1 MNKKYILIWMVF
13 LLIVSSA
20 VGQSTSTMTLTG
32 MASLPFY
39 LEQVSSNQNDY
50 LLKLKVTRTNT
61 AQAENYTVALFPV
74 STARQTWKYNYTQG
88 TQLVRQANI
97 YTSRQTNQSS
107 DIAKSWGIEQSLAAT
122 NVWTGSF
129 NIGQSEVDLDYYLH
143 FQDWTENP
151 PPYGTYQLD
160 LEFRLWPVSFA
171 NFPLSPPSNI
181 APKTLPVTLTVIIG
195 SYVYVSFAD
204 QYGLPING
212 IALEETSI
220 KTVDFKMLAKANMPF
235 DVTVSSTNGGSLN
248 LNTGSGIE
256 KIQYSLWIHDMTTPI
271 NFQQTPIK
279 TVLSN
284 QPTMGHGVPPIL
296 ENARIQVLFDSN
308 ANYTA
313 GKYSD
318 ALQLVIKSHW

>member
-1 MNKKYILIWMVF
+1 MNKKYVLICMIF
-13 LLIVSSA
+13 LLIVSNAAS
-20 VGQSTSTMTLTG
+20 QSTSTMTLTG
-32 MASLPFY
+32 IAPSPFY
-39 LEQVSSNQNDY
+39 LEQVSSNNVY
-50 LLKLKVTRTNT
+50 SIKLKVTRTNT
-61 AQAENYTVALFPV
+61 TQAENYTVALFPV
-74 STARQTWKYNYTQG
+74 STARQTWRYNYTQG
-88 TQLVRQANI
+88 TQLVHQANI
-97 YTSRQTNQSS
+97 YTSQQTYQSS
-107 DIAKSWGIEQSLAAT
+107 KIAKSWGIEQSLAET
-122 NVWTGSF
+122 NVWTGSI
-129 NIGQSEVDLDYYLH
+129 NKNQSEKELEYYLH
-143 FQDWTENP
+143 FQDWTQDT

-160 LEFRLWPVSFA
+160 LEFRLWPVKFSDY
-171 NFPLSPPSNI
+171 PSSPPSDI
-181 APKTLPVTLTVIIG
+181 APKILNITLTVIIG
-195 SYVYVSFAD
+195 PYVYVSFAD
-204 QYGLPING
+204 QYGLPINR
-212 IALEETSI
+212 IALEETSV

-313 GKYSD
+313 GRYSD
-318 ALQLVIKSHW
+318 VLQLVIKSHW

>member
-1 MNKKYILIWMVF
+1 MNKKYVLICMVF

-20 VGQSTSTMTLTG
+20 ASQSTSTMTLTG
-32 MASLPFY
+32 MAPSPFY
-39 LEQVSSNQNDY
+39 LEQVSSGSNDY
-50 LLKLKVTRTNT
+50 SIKLKVIRTNT
-61 AQAENYTVALFPV
+61 TQEENYTVALFPV
-74 STARQTWKYNYTQG
+74 STARQTWTYNYTQG
-88 TQLVRQANI
+88 TQLVRQTNI
-97 YTSRQTNQSS
+97 YTSKHTNKSS
-107 DIAKSWGIEQSLAAT
+107 DIAKSWGIEQSLAES
-122 NVWTGSF
+122 NVWTDSLS
-129 NIGQSEVDLDYYLH
+129 IDQSEKELEYYLH

-151 PPYGTYQLD
+151 PPYGTYQLN
-160 LEFRLWPVSFA
+160 LEFRLWPVKFSDY
-171 NFPLSPPSNI
+171 PSSPPSNI

-195 SYVYVSFAD
+195 PYVYVSFAD
-204 QYGLPING
+204 QYGLPINR
-212 IALEETSI
+212 IALEETSE

-271 NFQQTPIK
+271 NFQQTPVK

-313 GKYSD
+313 GRYSD
-318 ALQLVIKSHW
+318 VLHLVIKSHW